1 VFDYYE
7 VLEEGKVKL
16 VSNQIKGRASAWW
29 EQLQVNQQR
38 RGKSKIK
45 EWSKMNKKIKEKSI
59 SFNYMQTLFK
69 NLHNLQQ
76 VGSVDEYTKA
86 FYQLI
91 ARVYLNE
98 SEERMME
105 GILVA

>member
-1 VFDYYE
+1 
-7 VLEEGKVKL
+7 
-16 VSNQIKGRASAWW
+16 
-29 EQLQVNQQR
+29 
-38 RGKSKIK
+38 
-45 EWSKMNKKIKEKSI
+45 MNKKIKEKSI

-105 GILVA
+105 GILVAWSHPFKISSSCICFRQFPKLITEPCW